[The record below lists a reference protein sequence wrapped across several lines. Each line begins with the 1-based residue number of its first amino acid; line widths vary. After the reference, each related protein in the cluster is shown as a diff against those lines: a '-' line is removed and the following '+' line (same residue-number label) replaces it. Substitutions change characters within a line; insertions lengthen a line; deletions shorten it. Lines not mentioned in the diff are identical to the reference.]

1 MGTGRLKPGL
11 PRLLFR
17 TTSLALAVLLVL
29 AGAWYLWPPP
39 KLAPGVRADLILVE
53 KAARR
58 LSLIRGQEI
67 LKTYPVSLG
76 SSPLGPKYC
85 QGDGRTPEGTYRI
98 SGKNAAS
105 RYHLALKISYPGPVD
120 RERAEK
126 AACNP
131 GGEIMIHGL
140 PNGLGF
146 IGKFHRLHDWTQ
158 GCIALTDPE
167 IEELYQAVPV
177 GTPVVIEP

>member
-1 MGTGRLKPGL
+1 MRPSR

-17 TTSLALAVLLVL
+17 SLGLALAALVVL
-29 AGAWYLWPPP
+29 AGGWYLWPHRN
-39 KLAPGVRADLILVE
+39 LAPVVRAETLLIE
-53 KAARR
+53 KSARR
-58 LSLIRGQEI
+58 LSLIQGREVVR
-67 LKTYPVSLG
+67 TYSVSLG

-85 QGDGRTPEGTYRI
+85 QGDGRTPEGAYRI
-98 SGKNAAS
+98 SAKNARS
-105 RYHLALKISYPGPVD
+105 RYHLALRISYPGPVD
-120 RERAEK
+120 RERAQQ

-131 GGEIMIHGL
+131 GGDIMVHGL

-146 IGKFHRLHDWTQ
+146 IGRFHRLYDWTQ